1 MSDTNSTTEALP
13 ADRLGLAF
21 IVAAEVALILAAGA
35 AWFGAHSPAAVA
47 AAVAAWVAVT
57 VLATP
62 ATAEVSRRRAAPATE
77 PEAIAWAPVLG
88 GAE

>member
-1 MSDTNSTTEALP
+1 MSEPTITTEP
-13 ADRLGLAF
+13 VSSDRLGVAF

-62 ATAEVSRRRAAPATE
+62 AAAEVSRRRAAPATE
-77 PEAIAWAPVLG
+77 PQEISWAPVLG